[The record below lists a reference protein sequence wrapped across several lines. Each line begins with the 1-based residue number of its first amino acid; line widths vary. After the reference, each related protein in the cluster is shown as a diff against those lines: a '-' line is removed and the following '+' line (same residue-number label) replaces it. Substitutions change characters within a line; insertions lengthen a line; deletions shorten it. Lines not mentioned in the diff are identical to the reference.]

1 MADRPDDDDFEQPEK
16 ATTIDALVLRLD
28 AYEGPIDVLL
38 DQARQQ
44 KVDLTQISILA
55 LADQYLAFVER
66 AHHLELELAADYLVM
81 AAWLAFLK
89 SRLLLPDLTQDDEP
103 SGAELAEALTFQ
115 LRRLEA
121 MRAAGQRLFQRQK
134 LGQEVF
140 ARGMPES
147 LRPVR
152 RSIFD
157 ASLYDLLKAYADHKR
172 RQQTIGAELRIEASR
187 LYSMDDAIRRL
198 NALLGSAVGWAMLT
212 YFLPKQ
218 MGRGLMARSAVAST
232 FAASLELARQ
242 GRIALRQEAPFAP
255 LYLRRQDGPPH
266 DADADG

>member
-1 MADRPDDDDFEQPEK
+1 MADRPDDDDFEQPQE
-16 ATTIDALVLRLD
+16 AAAIDALVLQLD

-66 AHHLELELAADYLVM
+66 ARDLELELAADYLVM

-89 SRLLLPDLTQDDEP
+89 SRLLLPDQTQDEEP
-103 SGAELAEALTFQ
+103 TGAELAEALTFQ

-121 MRAAGQRLFQRQK
+121 MRASGKRLFQRQK

-140 ARGMPES
+140 ARGMPEP

-152 RSIFD
+152 RSVFD
-157 ASLYDLLKAYADHKR
+157 ASLYDLLKAYAEHRR
-172 RQQTIGAELRIEASR
+172 RQQTTGAELRIEASR
-187 LYSMDDAIRRL
+187 LYSMDDAMRRL
-198 NALLGSAVGWAMLT
+198 STLLGNTVGWAMLT

-218 MGRGLMARSAVAST
+218 TGRGLMARSAVAST

-242 GRIALRQEAPFAP
+242 GRITLRQDGPFAP
-255 LYLRRQDGPPH
+255 LYLRQQDDPRH